1 MPASKIET
9 RARKLP
15 SNVWQPGQSG
25 NPHGRPKAPVDI
37 AELARQHGPR
47 CIAVAVKLLDDV
59 DARIRLGALT
69 ALLDRGYGRPVQAI
83 TSPDGASA
91 LMLHFAAATAVSREL
106 QDELQRRG
114 GQPTISGIAEPVEP
128 PPEDLLSAPLPEE

>member
-1 MPASKIET
+1 MPASKTET

-25 NPHGRPKAPVDI
+25 NPRGRPRAPFDI
-37 AELARQHGPR
+37 AAMCREHGPR
-47 CIAVAVKLLDDV
+47 CIEVAVALLDDQ
-59 DARIRLGALT
+59 DSRIRLGAVN
-69 ALLDRGYGRPVQAI
+69 ALLDRGFGRPTQSI
-83 TSPDGASA
+83 TTPDGASA